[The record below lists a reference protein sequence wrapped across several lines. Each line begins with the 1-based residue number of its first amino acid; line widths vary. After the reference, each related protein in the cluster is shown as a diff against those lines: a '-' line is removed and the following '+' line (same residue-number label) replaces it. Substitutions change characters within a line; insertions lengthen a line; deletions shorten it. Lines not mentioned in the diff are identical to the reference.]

1 VAKGRRQVEVE
12 IIDDGSFKRF
22 IKNGGPIMRQFVMA
36 AIADTS
42 RATKGKVSTA
52 APVGPY
58 APHIKDDVTVRLG
71 KPDARTLWGK
81 VGYLTKAPAGG
92 TDPDATQP
100 EVALWQEYGT
110 KHNRKKNKF
119 MWRSAESEVG
129 DYRGRMIRALQAAER
144 KLAI

>member
-1 VAKGRRQVEVE
+1 MPKRGVAVE
-12 IIDDGSFKRF
+12 IVDDGSFRRF

-42 RATKGKVSTA
+42 KATKGKVSTA

-58 APHIKDDVTVRLG
+58 APHIKDDVTVRLSKDDG
-71 KPDARTLWGK
+71 RTLWGK
-81 VGYLTKAPAGG
+81 IGYLTKAPAGG
-92 TDPDATQP
+92 TDPNATQP

-110 KHNRKKNKF
+110 KRGTKKNKF

-144 KLAI
+144 KLSV